1 MSSKLEPTD
10 LESEAKKAT
19 LPELRVGLIV
29 RLLATGEWVHGVSAY
44 TLAALW
50 GLQSGEVL
58 AMLDEAMGQF
68 ASVPGSADGLRGL
81 GFARLCHL
89 ADMAMAHTELVVK
102 ADKEGGFFSQQVPAP
117 QYRDAINATKA
128 AYELA
133 LAGDPEGVAVEAEID
148 RLMAGLRESK
158 AETRGKGLPK

>member
-50 GLQSGEVL
+50 GPEWR
-58 AMLDEAMGQF
+58 
-68 ASVPGSADGLRGL
+68 SARNAGRGHGAVCERSWL
-81 GFARLCHL
+81 G
-89 ADMAMAHTELVVK
+89 
-102 ADKEGGFFSQQVPAP
+102 
-117 QYRDAINATKA
+117 
-128 AYELA
+128 
-133 LAGDPEGVAVEAEID
+133 
-148 RLMAGLRESK
+148 
-158 AETRGKGLPK
+158 